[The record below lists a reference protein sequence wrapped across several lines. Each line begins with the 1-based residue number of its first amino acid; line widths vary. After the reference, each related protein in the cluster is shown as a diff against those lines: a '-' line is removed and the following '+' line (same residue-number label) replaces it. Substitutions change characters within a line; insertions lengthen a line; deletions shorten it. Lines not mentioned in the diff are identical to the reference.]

1 MRRLTRL
8 LFASLGFLSLPFA
21 PASAQWIL
29 PPEPIPPDR
38 HLPPAGSAV
47 ARLESIRTEMSIRDQ
62 VATRTTRMAYVVSG
76 GAARNEATV
85 YLPFD
90 AKAQVNAFAVTMN
103 GQRLAGDLLDADKSR
118 RIYEDIVRQMRDP
131 ALLECYGSQLLRVR
145 VFPLPPNGRFDLEV
159 RTTELLP
166 AEGGLVRVASPA
178 VALGDDARA
187 GVRVSFRAEIRDSV
201 PIRTVFSPGR
211 AVAVTRPSDREAVVS
226 WEDAG
231 AEAGRSLTFYY
242 GRAEGEVGLNL
253 VTYREGGEG
262 WFLLLLAPG
271 IAPDASRVVPKD
283 IVFVVDTSGSMQEGG
298 KIDQARRALAYCVSK
313 LNPADRFNVISFSHA
328 AKPWRDGLTP
338 ATPENLEAAAAHVR
352 RLEAAGGTAIHEALT
367 TALDQILGRPVNDGN
382 LRPWVDDRAPST
394 VDGRPLTPSDGRV
407 RYIAFLTDG
416 LPTIGE
422 TDPDRILRDV
432 AARARGRVRICSFGV
447 GHDVNTRLLDALAMD
462 GEGATDYVLPGED
475 IEVRM
480 SAFHDKI
487 STPVLADVRLRI
499 DGVETD
505 DLYPKRIGDL
515 HRGGQIAL
523 VGRFRGNGQTRATV
537 ELRGHDGER
546 ERTFQYPVRFDGSSP
561 ENDFLPRLWA
571 GRKVMFLLNEIKL
584 NGANR
589 ELVDEV
595 VRLATRYGIVTPYT
609 SFLIA
614 EDQPLSQGPMPRR
627 EMSRRAVEDEFRKD
641 AAEGYAGKP
650 AVERA
655 KSVQAA
661 SGNSPAAPPASAAPL
676 DAMARQEADRAG
688 LDGGKMQERLQIA
701 GGKGWY
707 RQGQVWVDGT
717 LDEKDLAAGRQI
729 AFGSEEYFR
738 LLRENPAAA
747 QYFKLGQQVSFRMG
761 GEVVHCR

>member
-1 MRRLTRL
+1 MRRHHGLH
-8 LFASLGFLSLPFA
+8 FASFGFLSLLA
-21 PASAQWIL
+21 VSASAQWIV
-29 PPEPIPPDR
+29 PPEPFPPDR
-38 HLPPAGSAV
+38 HLPPVGSAI
-47 ARLESIRTEMSIRDQ
+47 ARLESIRTEMTVRDQ

-103 GQRLAGDLLDADKSR
+103 GQRLAGDLLDAEKSR

-145 VFPLPPNGRFDLEV
+145 VFPLPPNGRFDLEI

-178 VALGDDARA
+178 AAIGDDARV

-211 AVAVTRPSDREAVVS
+211 AVSVTRPSDREAVVS

-231 AEAGRSLTFYY
+231 AEAGRSLVFYY
-242 GRAEGEVGLNL
+242 GRADGEVGLNL

-271 IAPDASRVVPKD
+271 IAPDAARVVPKD
-283 IVFVVDTSGSMQEGG
+283 VIFVVDTSGSMQEGG

-313 LNPADRFNVISFSHA
+313 LNSADRFNVISFSHA

-338 ATPENLEAAAAHVR
+338 ATPENLEAAAAHAR

-367 TALDQILGRPVNDGN
+367 TALDQILGRSVDDGN
-382 LRPWVDDRAPST
+382 LRPKPEDRGLS
-394 VDGRPLTPSDGRV
+394 TPSDGRV

-422 TDPDRILRDV
+422 TDPDRILRDT

-480 SAFHDKI
+480 SAFQDKI
-487 STPVLADVRLRI
+487 STPVLADVRLRV

-505 DLYPKRIGDL
+505 DLYPRRIGDL
-515 HRGGQIAL
+515 HRGGQIAV
-523 VGRFRGNGQTRATV
+523 VGRFRGGGKADV

-546 ERTFQYPVRFDGSSP
+546 ERSFRYPVRFEGSGTV

-571 GRKVMFLLNEIKL
+571 GRKVMFLLNEIKI

-589 ELVDEV
+589 EVVDEV

-609 SFLIA
+609 SFLIT
-614 EDQPLSQGPMPRR
+614 EDQPLNGPRPRR

-641 AAEGYAGKP
+641 AAEGYAGKS

-655 KSVQAA
+655 KSVQSA
-661 SGNSPAAPPASAAPL
+661 SGSAAAGPPASAAPL
-676 DAMARQEADRAG
+676 DAMVRQEAEKANVGARA
-688 LDGGKMQERLQIA
+688 LQERLQIA

-707 RQGQVWVDGT
+707 RQGEVWVDGS
-717 LDEKDLAAGRQI
+717 LDEKDLASGRQI

-761 GEVVHCR
+761 NEVVHCR